1 LLTIYLLIIW
11 LATDA
16 TEPAQSLFWE
26 LYEQLKS
33 LDEQINSYDHKIKQL
48 CRESEVCQRL
58 LQVEG
63 VGPLTASAL
72 IAAVGDS
79 RQLSAFLGLVPR
91 QSSSGGKQVLLGI
104 SKRGNTYLRSLLIH
118 GARAVLKH
126 AASKTT
132 RSSLWLKDLIQRRGY
147 NKACVALANKNA
159 RILWALLT
167 KETSYQAN
175 S

>member
-1 LLTIYLLIIW
+1 MRQSL
-11 LATDA
+11 
-16 TEPAQSLFWE
+16 AQSLFWE

-79 RQLSAFLGLVPR
+79 TSAVRIPWPCPAPIF
-91 QSSSGGKQVLLGI
+91 
-104 SKRGNTYLRSLLIH
+104 
-118 GARAVLKH
+118 
-126 AASKTT
+126 
-132 RSSLWLKDLIQRRGY
+132 QRRKASLVR
-147 NKACVALANKNA
+147 NK
-159 RILWALLT
+159 
-167 KETSYQAN
+167 
-175 S
+175 